1 MKLRCDKVVDLIW
14 RCLPKLADKVVD
26 LNWSCL
32 LKLADKVVDFLNI
45 GDI

>member
-1 MKLRCDKVVDLIW
+1 MKLRCDKVVDLIS
-14 RCLPKLADKVVD
+14 RYLPKLADKVVD
-26 LNWSCL
+26 LNWRCL